1 MNGGIGKFKITTKET
16 GNHTWGGIMK
26 VPHPNPKRKG
36 EFLSYPFIK
45 NYTVAALETFMFTSP
60 SITGLGDYADDT
72 AAAAGGVAVSGLY
85 RTGSILKIRVS

>member
-1 MNGGIGKFKITTKET
+1 MAKISTYNNDGTIEAGDKLIGTDGSSGADGGKT
-16 GNHTWGGIMK
+16 
-26 VPHPNPKRKG
+26 
-36 EFLSYPFIK
+36 K